1 MNEMKPGVRTS
12 EMYTMLI
19 VTGLALAL
27 AYGIVNEE
35 EAARWTDFLIALIPL
50 IPGIVY
56 IISRT
61 ALKIKTNSK

>member
-1 MNEMKPGVRTS
+1 MNNEIKPGVRTS

-19 VTGLALAL
+19 ATGVALAL
-27 AYGIVNEE
+27 AYGLVSEE

-50 IPGIVY
+50 IPGVVY

-61 ALKIKTNSK
+61 VLKIKTSK